1 MLHANHP
8 GLQEQDSEK
17 LEEGCG
23 HSNSTLDAVAVLKG
37 DEATVYPEGGTVAW
51 LTVFGAFLI
60 NFAGFGY
67 TTAFGVYQDFYVR
80 DYLSQSSPSAIS
92 WIGSI
97 NVLLGLSLGVVAG
110 SLYDRGY
117 VRSVLYSGS
126 LLQAFSLFM
135 LSFCKPQQL
144 YQVLLSQGIGF
155 GIGLGFAY
163 VPSIAIV
170 SHYFHRR
177 RSLAMTL
184 TQAGIPLGA
193 LVYPILLN
201 NILPI
206 PRAIGGHRLSFATAT
221 RVTAALTTVLL
232 FLGCWLVKPRQEVI
246 QRALAKN
253 TNTSLSHGLPA
264 FWSSL
269 KKAGCDWPY
278 VLAAAADLTYSIT
291 FWYPTFFFQLDVI
304 THGMSNHF
312 AFYVLVIMNGSGLV
326 GRLSSA
332 FLGELF
338 GTALVIT
345 ASTAACSILIFSML
359 LLRTVASVVVLA
371 ILIGYFSGVYAALVP
386 ALIAELTEDAAE
398 VGMRMGL
405 CFTAEGVFALIGPP
419 LCGALLTSRFV
430 WWRPTLFSGIMGF
443 LGTILFLATTV
454 MVRHKKP
461 PAIPT

>member
-1 MLHANHP
+1 MLPEKCP
-8 GLQEQDSEK
+8 GLEERGDS
-17 LEEGCG
+17 
-23 HSNSTLDAVAVLKG
+23 NATLDAVLKE
-37 DEATVYPEGGTVAW
+37 DEAIVYPEGGAVAW
-51 LTVFGAFLI
+51 LTVFGAFLV

-80 DYLSQSSPSAIS
+80 DYLSQSSPSNIS

-97 NVLLGLSLGVVAG
+97 SVLLGLSLSVVSG
-110 SLYDRGY
+110 PVYDRGY
-117 VRSVLYSGS
+117 VRSVIYSGC

-135 LSFCKPQQL
+135 LSFCQPQQL
-144 YQVLLSQGIGF
+144 YQVLLAQGIGF
-155 GIGLGFAY
+155 GIGLGFVY
-163 VPSIAIV
+163 IPSLAVV

-201 NILPI
+201 NILPV
-206 PRAIGGHRLSFATAT
+206 PHANGGHRLSFAAAT

-232 FLGCWLVKPRQEVI
+232 FMGCWLVKPRQELV

-253 TNTSLSHGLPA
+253 VNTPLSDGHPA

-269 KKAGCDWPY
+269 KKAGRDWPY
-278 VLAAAADLTYSIT
+278 VLATAGNLTYSTT
-291 FWYPTFFFQLDVI
+291 FWYPTFFFQLDVT
-304 THGMSNHF
+304 THGMSNNF

-332 FLGELF
+332 FLAELF

-359 LLRTVASVVVLA
+359 LMRTVASVVVLA
-371 ILIGYFSGVYAALVP
+371 ILIGYFSGVFAALMP
-386 ALIAELTEDAAE
+386 ALIAELTDNATE
-398 VGMRMGL
+398 VGMCMGL
-405 CFTAEGVFALIGPP
+405 CFTIEGFVALAGAPI
-419 LCGALLTSRFV
+419 CGALLTSHFI
-430 WWRPTLFSGIMGF
+430 WWKPTLFSGITG
-443 LGTILFLATTV
+443 LIGTTLFLVVTI
-454 MVRHKKP
+454 MVRRKRLQ
-461 PAIPT
+461 TQT